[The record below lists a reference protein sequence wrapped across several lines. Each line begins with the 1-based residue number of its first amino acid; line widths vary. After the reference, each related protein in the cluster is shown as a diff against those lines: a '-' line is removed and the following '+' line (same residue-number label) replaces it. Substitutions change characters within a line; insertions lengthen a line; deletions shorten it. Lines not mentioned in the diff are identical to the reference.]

1 VEITSTLKER
11 VFMNYLSTF
20 SKVIPLVALVY
31 LRMFEPALWGQITS
45 THSTLELI
53 LNYFVFVLAL
63 QLAISLLSFYYRK
76 RKKYSAAK
84 KDNVIN
90 GLQNLYYLIL
100 TGATIMTILGFWN
113 IDARTLFT
121 TLSIVAAA
129 IAIISKDY
137 LVDIISGM
145 IISFSNEISIDD
157 YVKIGE
163 HKGKIID
170 INLTKIALINEDDD
184 IVFLPNN
191 KVFSGEIVNF
201 TKGHI
206 RKVNIEFELDLRFLK
221 TIEELEDDLINC
233 LSDYHAQMEED
244 KFLLRIVNI
253 NKESLSLKFQF
264 QLLQVNREIER
275 ELRKMTV
282 RRVVNYIKRT
292 QEEGLPALLTPIPPE
307 ES

>member
-1 VEITSTLKER
+1 MKNLSITL
-11 VFMNYLSTF
+11 
-20 SKVIPLVALVY
+20 KVIPLVILIY
-31 LRMFEPALWGQITS
+31 LRMFEPLIWERITS
-45 THSTLELI
+45 VHSAVELI
-53 LNYFVFVLAL
+53 LNYIVFVLAL
-63 QLAISLLSFYYRK
+63 HLGISLLSFYYRK
-76 RKKYSAAK
+76 RKKYSDAK

-163 HKGKIID
+163 HKGKVLD

-191 KVFSGEIVNF
+191 KVFSGEIVNY
-201 TKGHI
+201 TKGQI

-233 LSDYHAQMEED
+233 LADYHAQMEKD

-275 ELRKMTV
+275 ELRKVTV

-307 ES
+307 EP

>member
-1 VEITSTLKER
+1 MK
-11 VFMNYLSTF
+11 YLSTLL
-20 SKVIPLVALVY
+20 KVIPLVVLVY
-31 LRMFEPALWGQITS
+31 LRMFEPTIWGQLTS
-45 THSTLELI
+45 THSAVELV
-53 LNYFVFVLAL
+53 LNYIVFVLAL
-63 QLAISLLSFYYRK
+63 QLSISLLSFYYRK
-76 RKKYSAAK
+76 RKKYSDAK

-100 TGATIMTILGFWN
+100 AGATIMTILGFWN

-129 IAIISKDY
+129 IAVISKDY

-145 IISFSNEISIDD
+145 IISFSNEITIDD

-163 HKGKIID
+163 HKGKILD

-191 KVFSGEIVNF
+191 KVFSGEIVNY
-201 TKGHI
+201 TKGQI

-233 LSDYHAQMEED
+233 LSDYHAQMETD
-244 KFLLRIVNI
+244 KFLLRIVHI
-253 NKESLSLKFQF
+253 NKESLLLKFQF

-275 ELRKMTV
+275 ELRKVTV

-292 QEEGLPALLTPIPPE
+292 QEEGLPALLTPIAPE

>member
-1 VEITSTLKER
+1 MK
-11 VFMNYLSTF
+11 YLSTLL
-20 SKVIPLVALVY
+20 KVIPLVVLVY
-31 LRMFEPALWGQITS
+31 LRMFEPTIWGQLTS
-45 THSTLELI
+45 THSAVELV
-53 LNYFVFVLAL
+53 LNYIVFVLAL
-63 QLAISLLSFYYRK
+63 QLSISLLSFYYRK

-100 TGATIMTILGFWN
+100 AGATIMTILGFWN

-129 IAIISKDY
+129 IAVISKDY

-145 IISFSNEISIDD
+145 IISFSNEIAIDD

-163 HKGKIID
+163 HKGKILD

-191 KVFSGEIVNF
+191 KVFSSEIVNY
-201 TKGHI
+201 TKGQI
-206 RKVNIEFELDLRFLK
+206 RKVNIEFELDLKFLK
-221 TIEELEDDLINC
+221 TIEELEGDLINC
-233 LSDYHAQMEED
+233 LADYHAQMEKD

-253 NKESLSLKFQF
+253 NKESLLLKFQF

-275 ELRKMTV
+275 ELRKVTV

-292 QEEGLPALLTPIPPE
+292 QQQGPSLSPPIPPDA
-307 ES
+307 S